1 MMRFPSEGGG
11 VMRERLPLLLS
22 ATALLVAVFGATPA
36 GHAAGRV
43 IHAVPPFA
51 KRAGFAKF
59 AGTADNAK
67 RLSGH
72 RASTSPKAGDI
83 PVVGANGK
91 LPTSIG
97 AVGPPG
103 PPGPAGSGRGPQGPA
118 GPQGPKGATGPPGA
132 PGAQGPPGTQG
143 PVGPS
148 QAYVNYGGPAQT
160 FTPGLTKTM
169 ATVTVPPGS
178 YTLLANVRYSQVT
191 IGCSFVAAG
200 TLRQKTGFGSG
211 SAELTMLVIGDLT
224 TDTSTPIF
232 LRCNAVLGTPYASG
246 AIIAT
251 RVGGNILSS

>member
-1 MMRFPSEGGG
+1 
-11 VMRERLPLLLS
+11 MRERLPLLLS
-22 ATALLVAVFGATPA
+22 ASALLVAVFGATPA

-178 YTLLANVRYSQVT
+178 YTLLANVRYSQGT

>member
-1 MMRFPSEGGG
+1 
-11 VMRERLPLLLS
+11 MRERLPLLLS

-178 YTLLANVRYSQVT
+178 YTLLANVRYSQGT

>member
-1 MMRFPSEGGG
+1 
-11 VMRERLPLLLS
+11 MRERLPLLLS
-22 ATALLVAVFGATPA
+22 ASALLVAVFGATPA

-72 RASTSPKAGDI
+72 RASTSPKAGDV

-91 LPTSIG
+91 LPASIG

-178 YTLLANVRYSQVT
+178 YTLLANVRYSQGT
-191 IGCSFVAAG
+191 IGCSFAAAG

>member
-1 MMRFPSEGGG
+1 
-11 VMRERLPLLLS
+11 MRERVPLVLS
-22 ATALLVAVFGATPA
+22 AAALLVAVFGATPV
-36 GHAAGRV
+36 GHTAVRV
-43 IHAVPPFA
+43 IHTVPPFA

-72 RASTSPKAGDI
+72 RASTSPKAGDV

-91 LPTSIG
+91 LPASIG

-178 YTLLANVRYSQVT
+178 YTLLANVRYSQGT
-191 IGCSFVAAG
+191 IGCSFAAAG

>member
-1 MMRFPSEGGG
+1 
-11 VMRERLPLLLS
+11 MRERLPLLMAAS
-22 ATALLVAVFGATPA
+22 ALLVAVFGATPV

-72 RASTSPKAGDI
+72 RASTSPKAGDV

-91 LPTSIG
+91 LPASIG

-132 PGAQGPPGTQG
+132 PGAQGPPGPLG

-178 YTLLANVRYSQVT
+178 YTLLANVRYSQGT